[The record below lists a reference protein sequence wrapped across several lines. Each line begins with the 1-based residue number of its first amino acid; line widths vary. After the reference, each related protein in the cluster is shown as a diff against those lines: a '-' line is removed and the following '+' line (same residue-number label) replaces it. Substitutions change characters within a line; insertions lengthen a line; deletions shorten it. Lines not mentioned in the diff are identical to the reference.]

1 MSSRRDFLKTT
12 GFGLLLQVLP
22 EALHAQSRAGTEFD
36 RLLQSTIENEALI
49 SMGRDLRERQIDEFE
64 FYAARGVAPRKGRS
78 GRPISERAAKLIVSF
93 EVTDQKAYQQKYQGA
108 IWPQGQSG
116 ITIGIGYDV
125 GYVTK
130 VWLHED
136 WDGLVEPTQLSLLEI
151 ACEVPGPRAQGML
164 PRLSSIKIP
173 WSTAYQEFRERVL
186 PLYISET
193 LSALPNSD
201 KLSDDCLGALVSLV
215 YNRGATFKGTTDRYA
230 EMRDIHL
237 HMVQERFDLIPGD
250 LRAMKHIWA
259 DLPSMKGLVIR
270 RELEAKLFE
279 AGLS

>member
-173 WSTAYQEFRERVL
+173 WSTAYQERFTYRKHCRRSRTAISFPMIVSEHLFRWFTTGER
-186 PLYISET
+186 PLKAQPT
-193 LSALPNSD
+193 
-201 KLSDDCLGALVSLV
+201 G
-215 YNRGATFKGTTDRYA
+215 
-230 EMRDIHL
+230 M
-237 HMVQERFDLIPGD
+237 
-250 LRAMKHIWA
+250 LR
-259 DLPSMKGLVIR
+259 
-270 RELEAKLFE
+270 
-279 AGLS
+279 